1 MKRKTYSQLQLIGFI
16 IAFFLSIFFCIK
28 TYRLAQQFIEQ
39 TGITPHVIYQLL
51 FDRGVSLQAT
61 DTRVNILILGIA
73 GGTHEGPDL
82 TDTMIVASVS
92 KEKPALPSTAGKPA
106 GKPSVSLLS
115 IPRDIWSETLKDRIN
130 SAYHYGE
137 AKRTGGGKTL
147 AKAVVE
153 DVTGLVIHYVVV
165 VDFSQFEQLID
176 VVGGIDVVVPKAFI
190 DTEYPIAGKEN
201 DECGGDT
208 TFACRY
214 ETVQFAEGTTHMDG
228 KTALKYVRSRHAEG
242 DEGTDFARGKRQ
254 QDVIVALKEKIIQMK
269 PWFHPNIAKQL
280 IQVADLATD
289 TDMTIGE
296 QLTMGKFLL
305 KVQSSAISKIFIEPL
320 LINPPSWMY
329 GRYVLVPETDYETIH
344 TFIKK
349 SLENQP

>member
-1 MKRKTYSQLQLIGFI
+1 MKRNKYSQLQLIGFVI
-16 IAFFLSIFFCIK
+16 VFFLSIFACIK
-28 TYRLAQQFIEQ
+28 LYRAGQRFVAQ
-39 TGITPHVIYQLL
+39 TGITPQVIFKLV
-51 FDRGVSLQAT
+51 FTRGVPLQAT
-61 DTRVNILILGIA
+61 DNRVNILVLGIA

-92 KEKPALPSTAGKPA
+92 KEKP
-106 GKPSVSLLS
+106 SVSLLS
-115 IPRDIWSETLKDRIN
+115 IPRDMWSEALKDRIN

-137 AKRTGGGKTL
+137 AKRTGGGKVL

-176 VVGGIDVVVPKAFI
+176 IVDGIDVVVPKAFI
-190 DTEYPIAGKEN
+190 DTQYPIAGKEN

-214 ETVQFAEGTTHMDG
+214 ETVQFSAGSQHMDG
-228 KTALKYVRSRHAEG
+228 ATALIYVRSRHAEG
-242 DEGTDFARGKRQ
+242 NDGTDFARGVRQ
-254 QDVIVALKEKIIQMK
+254 QDVIVALKEKIMK
-269 PWFHPNIAKQL
+269 MQPWFHPTIAKRL
-280 IQVADLATD
+280 IQVADQATD

-296 QLTMGKFLL
+296 QLTMGKYLL
-305 KVQSSAISKIFIEPL
+305 GVRSSSISKISIEPL

-329 GRYVLVPETDYETIH
+329 GRYVLIPEKDYETIH
-344 TFIKK
+344 AFIKK
-349 SLENQP
+349 SLEN

>member
-1 MKRKTYSQLQLIGFI
+1 MKRNKYSQLQLIGFVI
-16 IAFFLSIFFCIK
+16 VFFLSIFACIK
-28 TYRLAQQFIEQ
+28 LYRVGQRFVAQ
-39 TGITPHVIYQLL
+39 TGITPQVIFQLV
-51 FDRGVSLQAT
+51 FTRGVPLQAT
-61 DTRVNILILGIA
+61 DNRVNILVLGIA

-92 KEKPALPSTAGKPA
+92 KEKP
-106 GKPSVSLLS
+106 SVSLLS
-115 IPRDIWSETLKDRIN
+115 IPRDMWSEALKDRIN

-137 AKRTGGGKTL
+137 AKRTGGGKVL

-176 VVGGIDVVVPKAFI
+176 IVGGIDVVVPKAFI
-190 DTEYPIAGKEN
+190 DTQYPIAGKEN

-214 ETVQFAEGTTHMDG
+214 ETVQFQAGSQHMDG
-228 KTALKYVRSRHAEG
+228 ATALIYVRSRHAEG
-242 DEGTDFARGKRQ
+242 DEGTDFARGARQ
-254 QDVIVALKEKIIQMK
+254 QDVIVALKDKIMKIQ
-269 PWFHPNIAKQL
+269 PWFHPNIAKRL
-280 IQVADLATD
+280 IQVADQATD

-296 QLTMGKFLL
+296 QLTMGKYLL
-305 KVQSSAISKIFIEPL
+305 GVRSSSISKISIEPL

-329 GRYVLVPETDYETIH
+329 GRYVLVPEKDYETIH
-344 TFIKK
+344 SFIKK
-349 SLENQP
+349 SLEN